1 MLFET
6 GNISQLSEYCL
17 KSRKKDKTQAS
28 LVTWW
33 GQYCESQEEHKMAL
47 EMYESVSDYYNL
59 IRLMCHVGQTEKAI
73 QIVNEHIERHGERN
87 TPSDMTAAML
97 YLGKHLEAM
106 NSSESIHYYLHC
118 GAIRHAIRVCITGE
132 LYDELVSITVQ
143 HCEQQEAKHILH
155 TYCIPNQALIREDN
169 LVKLFYKV
177 YCFWVLQKCL
187 LFLLSK
193 YLSPFM

>member
-6 GNISQLSEYCL
+6 GNISQLEEYCL
-17 KSRKKDKTQAS
+17 KSPKNKKIHAS

-33 GQYCESQEEHKMAL
+33 GQYCESQEEHKRAL
-47 EMYESVSDYYNL
+47 EMYESVSDFYNL
-59 IRLMCHVGQTEKAI
+59 VRLMCHVGQTEKAI
-73 QIVNEHIERHGERN
+73 QIVNEHIERDGEGGS
-87 TPSDMTAAML
+87 PSDMTAAML

-118 GAIRHAIRVCITGE
+118 GAIRHALRVCITGE

-143 HCEQQEAKHILH
+143 YCGQQEAKHILH
-155 TYCIPNQALIREDN
+155 TYCTPNQALIREEN

-177 YCFWVLQKCL
+177 SSFWLLQRVL
-187 LFLLSK
+187 
-193 YLSPFM
+193 